1 MQWAFAAN
9 SAACRRGSGAGGP
22 KPMHLATFHALCR
35 HSKPRVTCNS
45 VGLTCCMLE
54 LCWDHNRQALC
65 VAQCGRALLM
75 LCLNSGALN
84 ARRILSGSTI
94 LASCR
99 MPRPLVAELRCALA
113 SALRSRLCAL
123 PLCANRWR
131 ACLRHHG
138 LRCQCGS
145 RPLGPRRQRCGRQ
158 LRDNCTSRPAVRY
171 GALTSAGGLVRSGW
185 QGDETAKSSTALL
198 C

>member
-113 SALRSRLCAL
+113 SALRSRLCAAL
-123 PLCANRWR
+123 SPLRPPALRQQVAGVPAAPWAAVPVWKPTPGASPPKVR
-131 ACLRHHG
+131 A
-138 LRCQCGS
+138 
-145 RPLGPRRQRCGRQ
+145 PI
-158 LRDNCTSRPAVRY
+158 A
-171 GALTSAGGLVRSGW
+171 
-185 QGDETAKSSTALL
+185 
-198 C
+198 

>member
-35 HSKPRVTCNS
+35 HSTPRVTCNS

-94 LASCR
+94 LSSCR

-113 SALRSRLCAL
+113 SAPSRSA
-123 PLCANRWR
+123 PTGGGR
-131 ACLRHHG
+131 ACGTMGCGASVEADPWG
-138 LRCQCGS
+138 LAAKGAGASCVTIA
-145 RPLGPRRQRCGRQ
+145 PPVLPYAMGPSPR
-158 LRDNCTSRPAVRY
+158 
-171 GALTSAGGLVRSGW
+171 LVV
-185 QGDETAKSSTALL
+185 L
-198 C
+198 